1 RLLAIRADSGW
12 PQAILAVD
20 PRSAA
25 PTLRPVAHVHDADA
39 SDAAPHDR
47 PVTPDDAALL
57 QYTSGSTG
65 RPKAVVHLHRGL
77 LALPDGFG
85 RRLALTEHDVCFSSA
100 KLSFGYGF
108 GNSLLFPLAAGASAL
123 LRAEPT
129 EPVGV
134 LETIAAQRPTVFFG
148 GPSLYTALLAVQ
160 DPRDPHDT
168 SSLRLC
174 VSAGEALEAGLFRR
188 WQATFGL
195 PILDGLGSTE
205 CLHIFV
211 SGEP

>member
-108 GNSLLFPLAAGASAL
+108 GNSLLFPLAAGASAH
-123 LRAEPT
+123 LRAEPS
-129 EPVGV
+129 EPLAI
-134 LETIAAQRPTVFFG
+134 LETIARARPTVFFA
-148 GPSLYTALLAVQ
+148 GPALYAALLAVHASTD
-160 DPRDPHDT
+160 DPFD
-168 SSLRLC
+168 
-174 VSAGEALEAGLFRR
+174 
-188 WQATFGL
+188 
-195 PILDGLGSTE
+195 
-205 CLHIFV
+205 V
-211 SGEP
+211 SG